1 MSEPLVVLYAVRNK
15 DGQYFRAKGYG
26 GSGDTWVDSL
36 KKARIYSK
44 PGPARAQVTFF
55 ANNYPKYGIPEL
67 VELRVTEVVAFK
79 EEIRVMKSQYR
90 KEKEK
95 AERAKR
101 DAEQERKYAEKQLAE
116 AQETLRRLG
125 KT

>member
-1 MSEPLVVLYAVRNK
+1 MTVYAVRNK
-15 DGQYFRAKGYG
+15 DGEYFRAKGYC

-36 KKARIYSK
+36 KKARIYPK

-55 ANNYPKYGIPEL
+55 ANNWPEFGVPEL
-67 VELRVTEVVAFK
+67 VELRVTEVVVLNEDK
-79 EEIRVMKSQYR
+79 RVKKSQYR

-101 DAEQERKYAEKQLAE
+101 HAEWEHQKAQKQLKE

-125 KT
+125 RTA